1 MNEIQR
7 GYIINNNKY
16 TLTLNHILNQS
27 ALPFLFAVYQ
37 TLSLAAKFTAHE
49 SDWILCRGK
58 VLFQLWKL

>member
-27 ALPFLFAVYQ
+27 TLSFFFAVCQ
-37 TLSLAAKFTAHE
+37 TLPLAAKFTAHE
-49 SDWILCRGK
+49 SDWLLCRGK
-58 VLFQLWKL
+58 VLIQL